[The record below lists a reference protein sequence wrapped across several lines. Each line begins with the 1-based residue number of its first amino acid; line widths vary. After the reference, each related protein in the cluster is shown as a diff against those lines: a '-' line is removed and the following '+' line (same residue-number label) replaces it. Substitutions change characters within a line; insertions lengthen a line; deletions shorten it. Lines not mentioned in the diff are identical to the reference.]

1 MVYFINEINKN
12 TMKKTILTAL
22 VMIMSLISGA
32 QTMEWHNLSKVLD
45 NDTLELRDSVVVNY
59 ISMNI
64 SHDTAFV
71 SYYIID
77 YEPII
82 GQDDF
87 GFPRIAGYKKKAEC
101 RVTDRKFKVI
111 HNDEKLISTI
121 RMTKNVKEEV
131 RVFNNWND
139 RNAVS
144 VFVLCGEKYL
154 KCGAFKF

>member
-1 MVYFINEINKN
+1 
-12 TMKKTILTAL
+12 MKKTILTAL
-22 VMIMSLISGA
+22 VMIMSLISVA

-45 NDTLELRDSVVVNY
+45 NELRDSVVVNY

-111 HNDEKLISTI
+111 YNDGKLITTI

-131 RVFNNWND
+131 RVFNNW
-139 RNAVS
+139 NAVS